1 MIDTRD
7 LWQIKRMGTTLAI
20 NLGEPMALKF
30 RRPAARWTVGLY
42 CPLLREQI
50 EVPLDQIIAREH
62 EKDRA
67 A

>member
-1 MIDTRD
+1 
-7 LWQIKRMGTTLAI
+7 MGTTMTI
-20 NLGEPMALKF
+20 NLGERMALKF
-30 RRPAARWTVGLY
+30 RRPAARWTWGLY

>member
-7 LWQIKRMGTTLAI
+7 LWQIKRMGTTMTI
-20 NLGEPMALKF
+20 NLGERMALKF
-30 RRPAARWTVGLY
+30 RGPAYRWTQGLY

-50 EVPLDQIIAREH
+50 EVPQDQIIARKH

>member
-7 LWQIKRMGTTLAI
+7 LWQIKKMGTTLTI
-20 NLGEPMALKF
+20 NLGERMALKF
-30 RRPAARWTVGLY
+30 RRPAYRWTQDLY

-50 EVPLDQIIAREH
+50 EVPLDQIIATEH

>member
-1 MIDTRD
+1 VIDTRD
-7 LWQIKRMGTTLAI
+7 LWRIKKMGTTLTI
-20 NLGEPMALKF
+20 NLGEWMALKF
-30 RRPAARWTVGLY
+30 SRPAYQWTQSLY
-42 CPLLREQI
+42 CSLLREQI

>member
-20 NLGEPMALKF
+20 NLGERMALKF
-30 RRPAARWTVGLY
+30 RRPAAPWTLGLY
-42 CPLLREQI
+42 CRLLREQI
-50 EVPLDQIIAREH
+50 EVPLDQIMATEH

-67 A
+67 E